1 METVKTKDNGLS
13 ARRRTMDR
21 NKNVLI
27 IGVILFICTML
38 ISCNEK
44 SKGQDFKDRDKNT
57 ASVMKDSVNKPK
69 VNIQVNK
76 HYDDKGNVIGFD
88 STYSSY
94 YSNIEGDT
102 MKTDSLFQS
111 FDRYF
116 DTNHSLFFK
125 DRLNNLFFN
134 DSLGYPDFFHKD
146 YFMRRYELNDDYF
159 KDMMQRMDSIKN
171 RFYQRRAIGRKT
183 QPSYKIKRDAI
194 RSFLWHHESPL

>member
-1 METVKTKDNGLS
+1 M
-13 ARRRTMDR
+13 
-21 NKNVLI
+21 
-27 IGVILFICTML
+27 ML

-57 ASVMKDSVNKPK
+57 SVMKDSVNKPK

-94 YSNIEGDT
+94 YSNIEGDP

-116 DTNHSLFFK
+116 DANHSLFFK

-171 RFYQRRAIGRKT
+171 RFYQNESSRKKN
-183 QPSYKIKRDAI
+183 SAE
-194 RSFLWHHESPL
+194 L

>member
-1 METVKTKDNGLS
+1 METVKTKGNGRS
-13 ARRRTMDR
+13 ARRRAMDR

-27 IGVILFICTML
+27 LGVILFINMML

-57 ASVMKDSVNKPK
+57 ASVRNSVNKPK
-69 VNIQVNK
+69 VNIHVNK
-76 HYDDKGNVIGFD
+76 HYDDNGNVIGFD

-171 RFYQRRAIGRKT
+171 RFYQNESNRKKN
-183 QPSYKIKRDAI
+183 SAE
-194 RSFLWHHESPL
+194 L